1 MTSPLTTP
9 SAAPYLRPSPT
20 LRDGEYDFGTPLSLK
35 PISEDSTSEEF
46 FGNLELCLR
55 KASGDSMIYYAQS
68 LHSIIVLTA
77 LSDDVLKGINVD
89 VRDYIEGF
97 SQDIQNRIKTMIWRL
112 HNKPDEDP
120 IECGNSNLT
129 DDLEG
134 TAIAIYLAG
143 RLETENLDDK
153 QIDDLMRKVAYNS
166 MRAEFNT

>member
-9 SAAPYLRPSPT
+9 SAASYLGFSQT
-20 LRDGEYDFGTPLSLK
+20 LTDGEYDFRTPVSLT
-35 PISEDSTSEEF
+35 PISEDSTPEEIVA
-46 FGNLELCLR
+46 NLELRVR
-55 KASGDSMIYYAQS
+55 KASGDSMIYYAEF
-68 LHSIIVLTA
+68 LHSTIALTA
-77 LSDDVLKGINVD
+77 LSVDDLTGIKQD
-89 VRDYIEGF
+89 VRAHIEGF